1 MNLVSLPKEFNT
13 CNPLM
18 AKAKKSQPKKVLKKK
33 NRKTNA
39 DEELKNLVI
48 NGMQEKKAKEIVCI
62 DLRGIKNSIADF
74 FVVCHA
80 DSKTHVEAIADSV
93 EEFVME
99 HTGEYPRNK
108 EGIANA
114 EWILLDYVNVVAHIF
129 RHEQREFYGIER
141 LWADADIQQIASN
154 F

>member
-1 MNLVSLPKEFNT
+1 
-13 CNPLM
+13 M
-18 AKAKKSQPKKVLKKK
+18 AKAKKTASKKVVKKK
-33 NRKTNA
+33 SRKTNV
-39 DEELKNLVI
+39 DEELKNFVI
-48 NGMQEKKAKEIVCI
+48 SGMQEKKAKEIVCI
-62 DLRGIKNSIADF
+62 DLRNIKNSVADF

-80 DSKTHVEAIADSV
+80 DSKTHVDAIADSI
-93 EEFVME
+93 EEYVME
-99 HTGEYPRNK
+99 HTGEYPRHK
-108 EGIANA
+108 EGVSNA